1 MSNEKRKINIDNF
14 LVSIDK
20 MLSSKYI
27 LIDRRISDI
36 LLAIADTSAVYNLIA
51 ECMVN
56 FDFMNEWQNATL
68 SNIIKFPVNEQ
79 KKISFIFC
87 LLNNIDDRNLD
98 ATQVLDRFFSYDP
111 MHSPYEIFCK
121 TVIEEFKNLILKAL
135 GLSKT
140 KQLGSN
146 ENLNK
151 QMSFSDMSDFD
162 DNYRLLIY
170 KLGELIRL
178 VSSMKKVKCVME
190 KNDLIAVISSFKQ
203 AAMDKRPEY
212 LYSFAVTL
220 SAVVGKNKDLKVR
233 IIEIEDIVNKI
244 LCGE

>member
-1 MSNEKRKINIDNF
+1 MLISN
-14 LVSIDK
+14 
-20 MLSSKYI
+20 
-27 LIDRRISDI
+27 
-36 LLAIADTSAVYNLIA
+36 
-51 ECMVN
+51 
-56 FDFMNEWQNATL
+56 
-68 SNIIKFPVNEQ
+68 
-79 KKISFIFC
+79 
-87 LLNNIDDRNLD
+87 
-98 ATQVLDRFFSYDP
+98 
-111 MHSPYEIFCK
+111 EIFCK